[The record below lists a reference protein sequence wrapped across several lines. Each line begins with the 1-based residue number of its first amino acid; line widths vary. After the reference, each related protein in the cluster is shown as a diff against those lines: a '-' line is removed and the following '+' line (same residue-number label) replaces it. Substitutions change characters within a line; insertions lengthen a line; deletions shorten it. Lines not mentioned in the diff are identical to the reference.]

1 MKYIN
6 SNDRESEIDFH
17 YFSTNPIENNIEFIQ
32 LNVWGQLMGIN
43 VEIFEKINTILDRN
57 LFVNW
62 IPI

>member
-6 SNDRESEIDFH
+6 SNERECEIDFH

-32 LNVWGQLMGIN
+32 LNVWGQLMGID
-43 VEIFEKINTILDRN
+43 VEIIEKINTILDRN